1 MIETVITSAVLILAV
16 ILVRFIFKEKI
27 SRRFQYA
34 LWGLVLL
41 RLILPFSLFASN
53 FSVMN
58 AISATSVAN
67 KQVYV
72 GTISKTPLSEAY
84 GVSVNKDG
92 ELFDGNSFGY
102 AVLSEDGKTVTRYV
116 EKTTLDE
123 VLKLVWLVGG
133 IAVGLWFV
141 IVNLVFYIRL
151 RKSRVPYPLE
161 HGLPLKIYISDCFAS
176 PCLFGMF
183 HPAIYLTPNA
193 ATEEALPY
201 VLAHECCHYRH
212 GDHIWSMLRGVCLAM
227 YWWNPL
233 VWVAAIFSRTDS
245 ERACDEA
252 VIKKVGEENR
262 LTYGKTLIDM
272 VAVRHVPS
280 NIMCTATS
288 MTSGKREI
296 KKRLNLI
303 IENPKSL
310 VTALIAA
317 VLIVAVAAGC
327 AFTGAKED
335 KTQESFVYERFGLK
349 LAIPDNVEETIDF
362 TPAEELDDN
371 TFIKVWHIPSR
382 DAGCGGL
389 LCSIVRHPIQDF
401 EEYRK
406 LMEGSGGARHFA
418 TDDNYIYSIEFPT
431 DMQIVPEYAD
441 EIENGTDAG
450 LSYFYNGGSDPYS
463 ALIADFFARNELTP
477 YELTALP
484 GNTGNSFRLGG
495 YPIECDTSDGVTET
509 VYLTSITLRKDSAM
523 CNFILSSN
531 DAPTPNAF
539 PDIIAVT
546 EDGKEYTLTAKLM
559 VKGAV
564 VFECTDVPVADIV
577 SLKIGGDTLQVYA
590 LLLNPASE
598 DVFEKRL
605 NDLPQMGYAELFAYC
620 VGSDGAYAEGV
631 YSEMAKRFLKNPKE
645 FATHL
650 MLPAYPFTDDYRKDL
665 STIIMESSS
674 AFGFNRSTNY
684 MICYNILYQCNP
696 EERDDAIMTLLM
708 SSTII
713 SPDAGLLFS
722 LADESVD
729 KATGGSN

>member
-27 SRRFQYA
+27 SHRFQYA

-41 RLILPFSLFASN
+41 RLILPFSLFTSN
-53 FSVMN
+53 ISVMN
-58 AISATSVAN
+58 AVSAQPIAN
-67 KQVYV
+67 QQVYV
-72 GTISKTPLSEAY
+72 GTISKTQLSEGSSITA
-84 GVSVNKDG
+84 GKNNEIVD
-92 ELFDGNSFGY
+92 ENSFGHS
-102 AVLSEDGKTVTRYV
+102 VLTDNGETVTRYAV
-116 EKTTLDE
+116 KTTFSE
-123 VLKLVWLVGG
+123 IFKLVWLIGG
-133 IAVGLWFV
+133 IAVGLWFA
-141 IVNLVFYIRL
+141 IVNLTFYIRL
-151 RKSRVPYPLE
+151 RKSRFPYPLE
-161 HGLPLKIYISDCFAS
+161 HGLPLKIYIEDELAS
-176 PCLFGMF
+176 PCLFGLF
-183 HPAIYLTPNA
+183 RPAIYLTPNA
-193 ATEEALPY
+193 ATEDALPY
-201 VLAHECCHYRH
+201 VLAHEYSHYRH
-212 GDHIWSMLRGVCLAM
+212 GDHIWSLLRGVCLAM

-233 VWVAAIFSRTDS
+233 VWVAAKLSQVDS
-245 ERACDEA
+245 ELACDEA
-252 VIKKVGEENR
+252 VITKVGESNR
-262 LTYGKTLIDM
+262 LAYGKTLIDM
-272 VAVRHVPS
+272 VAVRHSPS
-280 NIMCTATS
+280 NIMYTATS

-296 KKRLNLI
+296 KERLNFI

-310 VTALIAA
+310 VTALISA

-327 AFTGAKED
+327 AFTGAR
-335 KTQESFVYERFGLK
+335 QESFVYERFGLK
-349 LAIPDNVEETIDF
+349 LAIPENTEETIDF

-382 DAGCGGL
+382 DAGCGGF

-441 EIENGTDAG
+441 EIENGTDTG

-495 YPIECDTSDGVTET
+495 YPIECDTSDGGTET

-523 CNFILSSN
+523 CNFIRASN
-531 DAPTPNAF
+531 DAPIPKDFPN
-539 PDIIAVT
+539 IIAVT
-546 EDGKEYTLTAKLM
+546 EDGKEYTLTASVV

-564 VFECTDVPVADIV
+564 VFECTDVPVAEIV
-577 SLKIGGDTLQVYA
+577 SLKIGGETLQVYA
-590 LLLNPASE
+590 LPLNPSSE

-631 YSEMAKRFLKNPKE
+631 YSEMAKRFIKNPNE
-645 FATHL
+645 FAAHL
-650 MLPAYPFTDDYRKDL
+650 MLPAYPFTDDYRKSL
-665 STIIMESSS
+665 ATINMEFSSK
-674 AFGFNRSTNY
+674 FGFNRSTSY
-684 MICYNILYQCNP
+684 LICYNILYKCTP
-696 EERDDAIMTLLM
+696 EEPKAAIMTLLV
-708 SSTII
+708 SSNIII
-713 SPDAGLLFS
+713 SDAASLFY

-729 KATGGSN
+729 EATGVSN